1 MDVNFFGGAITSNPQ
16 WHSGQHASTVRGRIG
31 VQFPVEEIFFKKK
44 MSITIDRLF
53 FTTILH
59 LKFIFFSNSE
69 KKSFC
74 QFTTTSSFFRG
85 YN

>member
-59 LKFIFFSNSE
+59 LKS
-69 KKSFC
+69 
-74 QFTTTSSFFRG
+74 
-85 YN
+85 

>member
-1 MDVNFFGGAITSNPQ
+1 MDVNFFRGAITSNPQ

-59 LKFIFFSNSE
+59 LKSQIP
-69 KKSFC
+69 KKKKDFVKL
-74 QFTTTSSFFRG
+74 QQQRQLFFRA

>member
-31 VQFPVEEIFFKKK
+31 VQFPVEEIFFLKK

-53 FTTILH
+53 LPQSFILN
-59 LKFIFFSNSE
+59 LKFR
-69 KKSFC
+69 KKKDFVKL
-74 QFTTTSSFFRG
+74 QQQRQLFFRA

>member
-59 LKFIFFSNSE
+59 LKSIFFSNFE
-69 KKSFC
+69 KKKILS
-74 QFTTTSSFFRG
+74 
-85 YN
+85 N